1 MALKCAVIDDY
12 QEASRRYGCWDQV
25 SDQIEL
31 TVFTDHLDQED
42 DVAERLASFDVVV
55 IMRERTPFAASLLER
70 LPRLQLLITSGMRN
84 AAIDLDAA
92 RRRGVTVC
100 GTASNSQPPAELTW
114 ALILGLSRKLIP
126 ENRALR
132 ERGPW
137 QQTVGGDLH
146 GSTLG
151 LIGLGKVGKQVAG
164 VGTAFG
170 MNVVAWSE
178 NLTAERAQAAGVRLA
193 ASKDELLAEAD
204 IVSLHL
210 VLGQRS
216 RGLVGA
222 RELALMKRSALLI
235 KTSRAGLI
243 DQTALVNALSRQ
255 QIAGA
260 GLDVFDTE
268 PLPPRSV
275 FRDLPNVLATPHLGY
290 VTERNYRGY
299 FTEAVDNIYAFIKG
313 NPIRL
318 LN

>member
-42 DVAERLASFDVVV
+42 DVAERLVPFDVVV
-55 IMRERTPFAASLLER
+55 IMRERTPFPASLLQR

-84 AAIDLDAA
+84 AAIDLEAA
-92 RRRGVTVC
+92 HGGGITVC

-114 ALILGLSRKLIP
+114 ALILGLSRQLIP
-126 ENRALR
+126 ETRALR

-151 LIGLGKVGKQVAG
+151 LIGLGKVGTQVAR

-193 ASKDELLAEAD
+193 ASKDDLFAEAD

-235 KTSRAGLI
+235 NTSRAGLV
-243 DQTALVNALSRQ
+243 DQTALVKALSRQ

-299 FTEAVDNIYAFIKG
+299 FTEAVEDIHAFIRG
-313 NPIRL
+313 NPIRV

>member
-1 MALKCAVIDDY
+1 LALKCAVIDDY

-31 TVFTDHLDQED
+31 TVFTDHLNQED
-42 DVAERLASFDVVV
+42 DVAERLAPFDVVV
-55 IMRERTPFAASLLER
+55 IMRERTPFPASLLQR
-70 LPRLQLLITSGMRN
+70 LPRLQLLITTGMRN
-84 AAIDLDAA
+84 AAIDLEAA
-92 RRRGVTVC
+92 RGRGITVC

-114 ALILGLSRKLIP
+114 ALILGLSRHLIP

-137 QQTVGGDLH
+137 QQTVGSDLH

-151 LIGLGKVGKQVAG
+151 LIGLGKVGTQVAR

-170 MNVVAWSE
+170 MNVIAWSE

-193 ASKDELLAEAD
+193 ASKDDLLAEAD

-235 KTSRAGLI
+235 NTSRAGLV
-243 DQTALVNALSRQ
+243 DQTALVKALSRQ

-299 FTEAVDNIYAFIKG
+299 FTEAVENVHAFIKG
-313 NPIRL
+313 NPVRL